1 MHQRPQH
8 VDHAGQIFFFDLHY
22 QALQPSSQSLRSLAS
37 VLKLKEFRGFHLK
50 SCDEMPELLEA

>member
-1 MHQRPQH
+1 MHQRLQH
-8 VDHAGQIFFFDLHY
+8 ADHAGKLFFFDLRY
-22 QALQPSSQSLRSLAS
+22 QALQPSSPSLRSLAS